1 MILAEETGVVGL
13 LTEGRD
19 LGGPISPP
27 LLHIGIPLPEGVG
40 GADF

>member
-1 MILAEETGVVGL
+1 MILPEDTGLVGL

-19 LGGPISPP
+19 LGGPI
-27 LLHIGIPLPEGVG
+27 IPLPEGVG